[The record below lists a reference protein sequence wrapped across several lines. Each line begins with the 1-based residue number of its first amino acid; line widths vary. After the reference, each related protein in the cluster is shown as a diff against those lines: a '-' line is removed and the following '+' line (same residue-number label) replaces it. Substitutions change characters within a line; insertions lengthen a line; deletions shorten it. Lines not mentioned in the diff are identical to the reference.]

1 MSAEV
6 FNSDVFKQYMLSL
19 LQEDIAFRESV
30 KALLGHERRFS
41 VMKKAKKL
49 TPRQKLALA
58 KKHAL
63 KMETIF
69 ALQELFKDA
78 PSAEEMILSIQK

>member
-6 FNSDVFKQYMLSL
+6 FSSDVFKQYMLSL

-30 KALLGHERRFS
+30 KALLGQERRFS
-41 VMKKAKKL
+41 VMKKTKKL
-49 TPRQKLALA
+49 TQLQKRAVA

-63 KMETIF
+63 QMETIL
-69 ALQELFKDA
+69 ALRELFKDA
-78 PSAEEMILSIQK
+78 PSAEEMIHSIQK

>member
-30 KALLGHERRFS
+30 KVLLGQERRFS
-41 VMKKAKKL
+41 MMKKPKKL
-49 TPRQKLALA
+49 TQRQKLALA
-58 KKHAL
+58 KKHAIR
-63 KMETIF
+63 METV
-69 ALQELFKDA
+69 LGLRELFKDA
-78 PSAEEMILSIQK
+78 PPAEVIIQAIQK

>member
-1 MSAEV
+1 
-6 FNSDVFKQYMLSL
+6 MLSL

-41 VMKKAKKL
+41 VMKKTKKL
-49 TPRQKLALA
+49 TQRQKLAVA

-63 KMETIF
+63 KMETIL
-69 ALQELFKDA
+69 ALRELFKDA
-78 PSAEEMILSIQK
+78 PSAEDRILSIQK